1 MKKMNRI
8 ISMLLCIVMLLALL
22 PTAALAATEIREVRL
37 SVDEPTAGMPA
48 DFTPGGTNGQFGI
61 RDYNQDNY
69 HGGVRWLDNTDFENP
84 VYLEPGDLLVGG
96 HSYRVQVVT
105 YAKSGYAMIREQLDG
120 AFLWH
125 VTGYINEYKD
135 TYPSFRGDSSDVV
148 FSAQFRIPGELES
161 VAVRDLNAP
170 VPGAHPD
177 YEADTP
183 SSLYALSTQAV
194 KGNFRNGVYWYDLTE
209 SRVMVPADTFVK
221 GHRYRVFVD
230 LLVTGADTF
239 AVDGSGNPAVTAT
252 VNGQKATAIK
262 YLSEDP
268 AKEINVYYDFG
279 ECQPISITNV
289 KIENLAIPMQGNA
302 PDYEADLLGTGFSL
316 KPTSAGNPYCVNGV
330 TWHDDTAGYD
340 LTATHKFIAGH
351 TYSVSVYL
359 VAEENYR
366 FADDVT
372 ATIDDYSTTVTGN
385 GSAIEVRHIYPALLF
400 NRIDDVSI
408 EGVSAPVLGQL
419 PSYVAT
425 VRGEGYHL
433 KEKNDGDFRN
443 GMRWSVIDGESLP
456 PTGGTFAGGKT
467 YQLEILLTAEDGY
480 VFAADVNGSPELK
493 ATVNGKEVTASFS
506 EGALL
511 LTCYFPEPTDE
522 AKITTVAVDGLSAPV
537 IGAAPDY
544 TADIR
549 DTRYALLDKNT
560 ATEKNGIT
568 WINNKTGKVMSVD
581 SGKFE
586 AGVSYTAVVALQSC
600 DGYAFRLNK
609 QNEPEVAAYLNER
622 AVDEVTAAG
631 EYTLYLWFTFAAL
644 PESAF
649 TDVPVDAYYYEPVM
663 WAVANG
669 ITNGTGDGSTFS
681 PDQNCTRAQVVTFLW
696 RAAGSPVPGSTKMP
710 FKDVPA
716 GTYYYHAVLWA
727 LENGI
732 TTGTGDG
739 STFSPDESCTR
750 AQIVTFLWR
759 SQGSPIPEGTAIPF
773 TDVKSGLYY
782 SKAVLWA
789 VEQGITKGTGDGSTF
804 SPDDICTRAQ
814 IVTFLYRCMS

>member
-8 ISMLLCIVMLLALL
+8 LSSLLCLALL
-22 PTAALAATEIREVRL
+22 LTLLPAAAMAATEIREVRL
-37 SVDEPTAGMPA
+37 SIDEPTAGMPA
-48 DFTPGGTNGQFGI
+48 DFTPSGTNGQFGI

-148 FSAQFRIPGELES
+148 FSAQIRIPGELES

-252 VNGQKATAIK
+252 VNGQEATAIK

-268 AKEINVYYDFG
+268 AKENNLYYDFG

-316 KPTSAGNPYCVNGV
+316 KPTSAGNPFCVNGV
-330 TWHDDTAGYD
+330 TWHDETAGYD
-340 LTATHKFIAGH
+340 LTATDKFIAGH

-359 VAEENYR
+359 VPDDGFRFAEE
-366 FADDVT
+366 VI
-372 ATIDDYSTTVTGN
+372 ATIDDYAATVTGN
-385 GSAIEVRHIYPALLF
+385 GSEIEVRHTYPALLF

-433 KEKNDGDFRN
+433 KEKDDGNFRN

-456 PTGGTFAGGKT
+456 PTGSAAFAGGKA

-493 ATVNGKEVTASFS
+493 ATVNGKEVTAAFS

-522 AKITTVAVDGLSAPV
+522 ATVATVMVDGLSAPV

-544 TADIR
+544 TADII
-549 DTRYALLDKNT
+549 DTRYALQDENS
-560 ATEKNGIT
+560 ANEKNGIT
-568 WINNKTGKVMSVD
+568 WFNNETGNAMKV
-581 SGKFE
+581 GLEKFE
-586 AGVSYTAVVALQSC
+586 AGVSYTVVIGLDSSE
-600 DGYAFRLNK
+600 GYAFS
-609 QNEPEVAAYLNER
+609 PEVIAYLNER
-622 AVDEVTAAG
+622 QVDEVTVYS
-631 EYTLYLWFTFAAL
+631 EYEIYLWFTFAAL
-644 PESAF
+644 PGTAF
-649 TDVPVDAYYYEPVM
+649 LDVPTNAYYYEPVV

-681 PDQNCTRAQVVTFLW
+681 PDMNCTRAQVVTFLW
-696 RAAGSPVPGSTKMP
+696 RAAGAPEPVSTENPFTDIAEGS
-710 FKDVPA
+710 
-716 GTYYYHAVLWA
+716 YYYKAVLWA
-727 LENGI
+727 VENHI
-732 TTGTGDG
+732 TTGTGKG
-739 STFSPDESCTR
+739 RFSPDMDCSR

-759 SQGSPIPEGTAIPF
+759 SQTSPAPTGTEIPF
-773 TDVKSGLYY
+773 TDVQPGQYY
-782 SKAVLWA
+782 TNAVLWA
-789 VEQGITKGTGDGSTF
+789 VERGITTGTGNGSTF
-804 SPDDICTRAQ
+804 SPDMICTRAQ
-814 IVTFLYRCMS
+814 IVTFLYRCPRG